1 MPTSSQFKP
10 KLRPIEA
17 FPLDG
22 ETAGM
27 IGVRDPSNLSPAI
40 LTVSPGALQL
50 IVMMDGQTTCDQIRA
65 KFLATFGQVVT
76 TQTLDTVVQQLEQAH
91 LLEGESFEAFYA
103 SLLEGYRTQ
112 PTRSMPSAAQQ
123 GIVDDSG
130 DVFRKILSE
139 VEPRRLPGEPKG
151 IIAPHL
157 DYSRGRPCYAAAYA
171 TLQGR
176 SIPDRVV
183 ILGTNH
189 FGRST
194 SVVLTGK
201 DFETPF
207 GITPCDRELVHRLE
221 SRCEGLRD
229 YEFDHARE
237 HSIELQVAWLQH
249 LFGSDRFKMVPVLCP
264 DLCGPTGTKPADG
277 KGVDLADFARVL
289 GEEIVADGR
298 DTLLVA
304 GADLSH
310 VGMFFG
316 EERKLDEAYLGEVR
330 QRDLRVLDAIEA
342 NDPQAFLRCIR
353 DGGNPTHVC
362 STGCIFTLTTALPDA
377 AATILDYHQAVVE
390 KLQNCVT
397 CAAVA
402 FT

>member
-1 MPTSSQFKP
+1 MPMSPLFKP

-22 ETAGM
+22 EMAGM
-27 IGVRDPSNLSPAI
+27 IGVRDSSNLSPAV

-50 IVMMDGQTTCDQIRA
+50 MVLMDGEATCDQIRA
-65 KFLATFGQVVT
+65 KFMVTFGQVIT

-91 LLEGESFEAFYA
+91 LLEGESFEAYYA
-103 SLLEGYRTQ
+103 SLLEEYRTQ
-112 PTRSMPSAAQQ
+112 PTRSMPSAAHQ

-130 DVFRKILSE
+130 DVFREILSE
-139 VEPRRLPGEPKG
+139 VEPRRLQGEPKG

-171 TLQGR
+171 TLRGR
-176 SIPDRVV
+176 STPDRVV

-201 DFETPF
+201 DFETPL

-229 YEFDHARE
+229 HEFDHARE

-249 LFGSDRFKMVPVLCP
+249 LFGADRFKMVPVLCP

-316 EERKLDEAYLGEVR
+316 EERQLDEAYLGEVR
-330 QRDLRVLDAIEA
+330 QRDRRVLDAIEA
-342 NDPQAFLRCIR
+342 NDPQAFLRCVR

-362 STGCIFTLTTALPDA
+362 STGCIFTLTTVLPDA

-390 KLQNCVT
+390 GLQNCVT